1 MSLHRGSRG
10 LSPKP
15 SNLRAFSNR
24 MYHPRPNDARAR
36 SWVASFSFGNGCQ
49 ATDIIRSHFQLFSKC
64 TLKSLNN
71 QADFDSAVWL
81 PSLRRGP
88 LLKRP
93 TSKSTPSSACKEV
106 QQNVQQGVQHE
117 NEAADLSVCCNN
129 EKSNKDF
136 RAERFTR
143 SNQRFPAH
151 SCRFPPPLAEGRI
164 CLRAVARHRRT
175 GRLARPTVAPLRG
188 RRAPGRDDLDDHS
201 GRLLAPARDG

>member
-1 MSLHRGSRG
+1 MGGSAERLQRHGRLKSCKSEVGQFFAGLAVELRIAPERQECLFAEVREDFLRSRQTCVPSQIACITHDQTMRGHG
-10 LSPKP
+10 HGW
-15 SNLRAFSNR
+15 RAF
-24 MYHPRPNDARAR
+24 HLETAAKLP
-36 SWVASFSFGNGCQ
+36 
-49 ATDIIRSHFQLFSKC
+49 DITRSHFQLFSKC

-71 QADFDSAVWL
+71 RADFDSAVWL

-117 NEAADLSVCCNN
+117 NEAADLSVCCSN

-143 SNQRFPAH
+143 SNH
-151 SCRFPPPLAEGRI
+151 S
-164 CLRAVARHRRT
+164 
-175 GRLARPTVAPLRG
+175 
-188 RRAPGRDDLDDHS
+188 
-201 GRLLAPARDG
+201 